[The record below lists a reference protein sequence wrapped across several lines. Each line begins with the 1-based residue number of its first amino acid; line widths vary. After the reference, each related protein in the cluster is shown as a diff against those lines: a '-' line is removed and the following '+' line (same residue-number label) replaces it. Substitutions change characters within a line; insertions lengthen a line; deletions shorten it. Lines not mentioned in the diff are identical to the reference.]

1 MSARPTPHLEADRG
15 LEARMSITLFLL
27 GLLYVA
33 FVAAL
38 LLAGVQALVV
48 VLVAAVVLV
57 AQLLL
62 AERGT
67 LHALGATTVSPAAE
81 PQLHAALDRLCVQ
94 ADVPKPRLALSPIAA
109 PNALMVGRRREK
121 ATLCVTE
128 GLRTRLTPGELE
140 AVLAHEL
147 AHLVNRDVAVMTLAS
162 FFGLVAGF
170 VVKFGWRIP
179 HAVGKLAV
187 LLAATV
193 TYVLSW
199 LLLRALS
206 RQRELVADR
215 TAALL
220 TGRPSALASAL
231 LKTDAGMA
239 RLPEKDLRTLAP
251 VSALAF
257 AGLPAKHRLARLVAD
272 HPSTE
277 CRVRA
282 LERMEE
288 QLQGRAVQRG

>member
-1 MSARPTPHLEADRG
+1 MTRG
-15 LEARMSITLFLL
+15 LRS
-27 GLLYVA
+27 
-33 FVAAL
+33 
-38 LLAGVQALVV
+38 
-48 VLVAAVVLV
+48 
-57 AQLLL
+57 
-62 AERGT
+62 
-67 LHALGATTVSPAAE
+67 
-81 PQLHAALDRLCVQ
+81 
-94 ADVPKPRLALSPIAA
+94 
-109 PNALMVGRRREK
+109 
-121 ATLCVTE
+121 
-128 GLRTRLTPGELE
+128 RLTPAELE

-162 FFGLVAGF
+162 FLGLVAGLI
-170 VVKFGWRIP
+170 VKVGWRIP
-179 HAVGKLAV
+179 HAVGKVAV

-206 RQRELVADR
+206 RQRELVADH

-231 LKTDAGMA
+231 LKTDEGMA
-239 RLPEKDLRTLAP
+239 RLPEKDLRAVAP
-251 VSALAF
+251 ISALAF
-257 AGLPAKHRLARLVAD
+257 AGLPVKHRLAQLVSD

-288 QLQGRAVQRG
+288 QLQAGVLQRV